1 MMVSKILYWKY
12 KPEGVC
18 PVQAEGCF
26 LGTYF
31 YFRSRCQTARLT
43 FYNTDDIDDE
53 EIIREYDLYKT
64 EPFEAGWL
72 DYRLCT
78 FLIYI
83 GCFLFWLRIRVKKS
97 RIKNAGHKSKEQGE
111 EISEGESEEQSGYK

>member
-1 MMVSKILYWKY
+1 MMVPKILHWKY
-12 KPEGVC
+12 KPEGAC
-18 PVQAEGCF
+18 PVQAEGYF

-31 YFRSRCQTARLT
+31 HFRSRWQTARLT
-43 FYNTDDIDDE
+43 FYKIDDIDDE
-53 EIIREYDLYKT
+53 QIIKTYDLYKT

-83 GCFLFWLRIRVKKS
+83 GCFLFWLRIGVKKS
-97 RIKNAGHKSKEQGE
+97 RIKNAGHKSKNQGE
-111 EISEGESEEQSGYK
+111 EISEGESEEKSGYY